1 MKILKENLRLYSLKY
16 KIVLLYMPF
25 DLTKNKKN
33 VIDLIKT
40 KKNIVT
46 TIITIFVL
54 CVIFIVIKNIMDF
67 LNIENSTY
75 IFFLAWFI
83 ALSVFYFILP
93 EYDYFNNTT

>member
-25 DLTKNKKN
+25 DLIKN
-33 VIDLIKT
+33 

-67 LNIENSTY
+67 LNIENSKY
-75 IFFLAWFI
+75 IFFLTWFL
-83 ALSVFYFILP
+83 ALSIFYFILP
-93 EYDYFNNTT
+93 DYDYFNDND